1 MKSISLREGGGSCSS
16 SRSPSRRFYSGRR
29 WAGATKGLVARDFKE
44 WFPAAHHSYPLRG
57 PSPSSL
63 SLSLSP
69 SPLAVLS
76 ARVFTPWVFRI
87 FFGKRR
93 GEERRTSATCPC
105 PRRTIVLQR
114 QITHL
119 SGWRQNKGSCHGI
132 VSCKK
137 SAFPLRIP
145 SPGANHRIPNSVTF
159 HPPLERFHLVLTIY
173 PKRKI
178 ISKNNL
184 VFKSCTYI
192 NKTYESKV

>member
-1 MKSISLREGGGSCSS
+1 MVSRGASLL
-16 SRSPSRRFYSGRR
+16 PV
-29 WAGATKGLVARDFKE
+29 KG
-44 WFPAAHHSYPLRG
+44 P
-57 PSPSSL
+57 L
-63 SLSLSP
+63 SLLSCF
-69 SPLAVLS
+69 SFSFPLGRFIGPCVYTVGLS
-76 ARVFTPWVFRI
+76 DLFREEE
-87 FFGKRR
+87 RR
-93 GEERRTSATCPC
+93 GEENFRDVSVSKKNDRPTAADNSLVRLASK
-105 PRRTIVLQR
+105 QR
-114 QITHL
+114 
-119 SGWRQNKGSCHGI
+119 I

-159 HPPLERFHLVLTIY
+159 HPPLELSKMERFHLVLTIY